1 VKFFNIDCHISVVAD
16 IKNIFEDLGHNVDHW
31 SLSGH
36 KWVFGLPPCP
46 SSVITEDNWKSL
58 DEAMVDR
65 FYKEHASELDQYDA
79 FICGYPPCFLK
90 LFERFNKP
98 IIVVAAT
105 RYDFP
110 FCYDPDRLNWLEDS
124 LNNNKNLIL
133 VANNHFDKNYC
144 EHFLSSKWEHIPSL
158 CAYTGAA
165 WSNSNVESVVFSK
178 FSIDIANCI
187 HQSLLKS
194 YRWEDLYGYKS
205 ILHFPYNV
213 STMSIFEQSYAG
225 VPLLFPSLDF
235 AMQLLQAGFP
245 IFSEIVFPNQH
256 LERQAPIF
264 LTREWLELSDFYCGV
279 IDVNYF
285 DDSMSISESQISAPA
300 KNKDLVYSKWSTIL
314 EKL

>member
-1 VKFFNIDCHISVVAD
+1 MKFFNIDCHISVVAD

-90 LFERFNKP
+90 LFERFNTP

>member
-1 VKFFNIDCHISVVAD
+1 MKFFNIDCHISVVAD

>member
-1 VKFFNIDCHISVVAD
+1 MKFFNIDCHISVIAD
-16 IKNIFEDLGHNVDHW
+16 IKNIFEGLGHTVDHW

-36 KWVFGLPPCP
+36 KWVFGLPPCR
-46 SSVITEDNWKSL
+46 SEVITEDNWKSI
-58 DEAMVDR
+58 DEAMVDK
-65 FYKEHASELDQYDA
+65 FYKEHSAELDQYDA
-79 FICGYPPCFLK
+79 FICCYPPCFLK

-110 FCYDPDRLNWLEDS
+110 FCNDVGRLNWLEDS

-133 VANNHFDKNYC
+133 VANNLFDKKYC

-158 CAYTGAA
+158 CAYTSSTWA
-165 WSNSNVESVVFSK
+165 NTNPTSVVFSK
-178 FSIDIANCI
+178 FAVDIPNCI
-187 HQSLLKS
+187 HQSRLGS
-194 YRWEDLYGYKS
+194 YKWEDLYSHKS
-205 ILHFPYNV
+205 ILHFPYNA

-225 VPLLFPSLDF
+225 VPLFFPSIDF
-235 AMQLLQAGFP
+235 ALALLQTGFP
-245 IFSEIVFPNQH
+245 IFSEIVFPNSRP
-256 LERQAPIF
+256 ERQASNF

-279 IDVNYF
+279 IDANYF
-285 DDSMSISESQISAPA
+285 DNSMSIIENPVTNPA